1 MRKSSKLL
9 AILLAILM
17 VVSVFPVSVFA
28 ADNIISAVDTSELVM
43 TTKFLYSGT
52 DESGNVWASNAAAL
66 VNVTA
71 PTFYTT
77 IPATVDGVETDL
89 PVTWVSENYQSTV
102 AGTYTFTAVAEG
114 YTWEC
119 PVPTITVEV
128 VEGALGLDGIRGGI
142 ITNHTAPI
150 NVVYKDY
157 GVYDATGCNQMFT
170 LGDAT
175 RLVFGAALSSV
186 SVGATRTDAFTAPEY
201 DTNIYASG
209 NIVGSVAGGGYGVN
223 LKGDTNVV
231 VENATLSGSSTG
243 QVFGGGFSNKSG
255 KHAKV
260 DGNTNVTVIGST
272 LTAGDAAI
280 YGGGWAYNSSIDTT
294 VTGNTNITV
303 IDSTVSKVYGGSYAY
318 KTSVAPVNG
327 TANITI
333 VDSTV
338 TTVNAGSRGSSTAS
352 KAVVANANIDISG
365 DSTVTTINAGGTNYT
380 TTSVSGTTTVNIH
393 NIADPA
399 DIGTISKGNAAK
411 LVVKLDD
418 TSKSLLTDGSIT
430 LADVDEIYVNNELY
444 VDTIA
449 VETLTDIPDA
459 IVRGS
464 ASTLPTTFGELAGFV
479 WSGDDTTAGD
489 NVFTLTAP
497 EGYFFDGYVK
507 TKEYTI
513 TVTDGTVA
521 VTGVTLN
528 TDAVAGVKVNEEF
541 TLTAT
546 VAPDEAT
553 DKTVTWTV
561 EGTSVVLSDVEGD
574 EITVKAVAEGQ
585 ATITATAGEQT
596 ATCVVDV
603 EAPYVITAVETD
615 GLVWETKFPYNYEGE
630 NITEYWSKRESYV
643 ENPTFYPTLKVTVDG
658 TETDLPVTWV
668 STTEYDGRAIGAT
681 YTFKP
686 EAVDYVWECPA
697 PTVTVTIVDAGWT
710 SRSSY
715 QGFLTGDESIVEYV
729 VRGTGSSS
737 SPNQIYD
744 ATGCNLILNGSIG
757 SGLDAY
763 GGKQNGMNTT
773 TDVQPTKTGATVPST
788 EDTKLVIY
796 DTTIK
801 RMYAAGKKTHHNA
814 DTYAYIINATATGNI
829 YAGGSDNGNMVGNGH
844 IYIIDSTVSGT
855 MHGGGAGATV
865 TGNAYLDVT
874 GDSHVAAIQGGGTG
888 ATSGTTY
895 VNIHDL
901 AETATVGTITIGNT
915 TKLVVNLDDT
925 SAELIA
931 NVTNWTTDENIEVYI
946 NGVRQI
952 PAVESVT
959 LDATE
964 LELAVGSEAVQL
976 TATVAPANADQ
987 TVVWTVEGDAV
998 TVVDGLVTAVKAG
1011 TATVT
1016 ATAGDSS
1023 ATCTVT
1029 VTSSLTP
1036 ITAVNTDGLVLETTF
1051 LYSGNLTD
1059 FEGGYRKTVN
1069 VTEPTFYPT
1078 IPVQVEGEWIDL
1090 EVEWVCTTEY
1100 DSTAVGTYY
1109 FVPELPPIYE
1119 CADGVEVPT
1128 IKVNVV
1134 EGVIVYR
1141 YASNGASIMV
1151 KDEEP
1156 IDYVLNGVQ
1165 LYDATGYNLFGSV
1178 QHSTAQHFAAGPMAY
1193 SYYEGENETP
1203 GLDANGDKIEGYSTK
1218 LTVTGER
1225 AAITA
1230 GGGHQTTIYGDTNL
1244 VIDGLTTTVATYA
1257 GGMARNASGVARVEG
1272 DTHVTVKNSTLTTLY
1287 GGGVAANNASQDVT
1301 VTGNAYIDVS
1311 GAVTIT
1317 TIYGGGNAAKSTSTA
1332 DLIGVAYVNIH
1343 DLAEGSTIGA
1353 ITRDGTNYGGSASK
1367 LVVNLDDSS
1376 AELLDV
1382 VTDWKTDANIEV
1394 YINGVR
1400 QIPAVESVTLD
1411 VTELAFTEGDDAVQL
1426 TATVEP
1432 ANADQTVVWT
1442 VEGDAVTVVDGLVT
1456 PVKAGNATVTAT
1468 AGDLSA
1474 TCTVTVAAKIVYAD
1488 YSIVTN
1494 AEALKPTD
1502 FTSYTNASVQ
1512 AYNEAIAALTVPS
1525 EGLTKDQESVYTDY
1539 ATAVET
1545 AVGLLKVKANYTSVN
1560 AQVEAAGQV
1569 DRSLYTAT
1577 SLAKLDE
1584 ALENVNYDLDADQQ
1598 ATVNGYATAIELAIA
1613 GLEMKPADYSA
1624 VETAKGKVEALDR
1637 ALYTADSLAAVDA
1650 AVAAVV
1656 DGLDITKQ
1664 AEVDAMA
1671 DAIEDA
1677 LGALAIKAA
1686 DYSAVETAK
1695 GKVEALDRAL
1705 YTADSL
1711 AAVDAAVAAVVD
1723 GLDITK
1729 QTEVDAMA
1737 DAIEDALSN
1746 LVLIVYVAEVDGVKY
1761 ETLAEA
1767 LAVGGNVTL
1776 LTDIELTERLTINA
1790 GQEIVLD
1797 LNGYTI
1803 SGGYT
1808 EAASSAVITNKGKL
1822 TVKDSS
1828 DAQTGKITSAALNPD
1843 LAAIPSYA
1851 NNTITNSGE
1860 FILESGTIECM
1871 TDAGAAY
1878 AIDVAWHTNDASV
1891 TIKGGKVTAVRC
1903 AIRVVAWSNAK
1914 DTLNIEGGEITG
1926 GTRGIWIHLPGSND
1940 AVKDVDVN
1948 ITGGTISAEN
1958 GLAVYS
1964 YSFGDSYSGVDVA
1977 ISGEAEFNGDVAF
1990 GGGSSYNGSGAE
2002 KVTVTGGTFNG
2013 GIYTYNTK
2021 EHAIAVSGGTFTQA
2035 VEETY
2040 CADGFVPA
2048 DNGDGTFGVVEFTPV
2063 ATANGVKYETLAEA
2077 VAVGGEVVLL
2087 TDASGDGIVID
2098 KDVTIDLGGF
2108 TYTIDGA
2115 LVGSTGTKTLGFQ
2128 ILKDNNVTI
2137 KNGAIAADVASIEA
2151 NNEKTLKM
2159 LIQNYANLTL
2169 EDVTLDMSAVEAM
2182 LYVVSNNCGETNIT
2196 GATNI
2201 TAPEGAVAFDVYDYT
2216 AGGYTVPTVNVDTTG
2231 TITGAI
2237 EVSETAT
2244 LAVSGGT
2251 YTVALEKA
2259 WCADGFIPADN
2270 GDGTYGVKVGEYV
2283 ATANGVGYE
2292 TLAEAVA
2299 AGGEVVLLKDVAGA
2313 GVVINN
2319 DVTIDFAGYTY
2330 TFTEG
2335 VGSTGTESNGFQI
2348 LTGNTVVLKN
2358 GTLKVA
2364 EESKDKFYTII
2375 QNYADLTVE
2384 DMTLDGTNL
2393 DKWSTTDGDSY
2404 VLSVNSGNVFVT
2416 GNTNIIANDE
2426 GDKAFAFDSCEK
2438 APYTT
2443 PVVTVNTTG
2452 TIAGKIESTGGDIA
2466 ISGGTFTVALDEA
2479 WCTDTYAGL
2488 ADMNG
2493 NYIVG
2498 VKPTATVNNLGAV
2511 TVPAGSYTI
2520 YGGGDT
2526 NVDMPLSFVMQFI
2539 ADQSAAE
2546 GAASPYADWY
2556 ADFVITVSGLENGSF
2571 DAAGCYLAGHYG
2583 SFGWWKIPL
2592 DGMTVEDAVR
2602 YPVMLSVAGGAQKYD
2617 YICSG
2622 VADFKCAMYLT
2633 PEVIAANPNLE
2644 VNLELC
2650 VIDNSKG
2657 PDEAKLAIAEDR
2669 VYKAAEYTYAAEE
2682 FLLTADYTAV
2692 EEAIANVPADLTI
2705 YTDTSSAAVQAAVD
2719 AVVYGLKSDEQA
2731 TVDAYAAAINEAVA
2745 NLVLKV
2751 AVELSEDLIDWTLRG
2766 DAVVAG
2772 GSLIL
2777 TAETKG
2783 SGTSSIKA
2791 RFGGLPE
2798 GATIAFAD
2806 GANTSKVSLA
2816 DNMLTVINPGYGK
2829 VEVPMVIT
2837 SADGLK
2843 TEFMLVGDFGYA
2855 VRYISTGAKV
2865 GGWIVQEGESID
2877 VKSGYST
2884 IYLLFDVRDIDGGYI
2899 EVESVTR
2906 NLVGRYT
2913 ITDASAGAI
2922 RFYNPVFQ
2930 GGVAVVNVKNAE
2942 GTVVGSY
2949 TVNVSFGTYDTNG
2962 PTDSNGNLI
2971 EQWVFKYLEPVESIA
2986 RATYVVDGDNIIV
2999 TANDGVKDSVQINFG
3014 RYFAEA
3020 MTLGE
3025 VDSTIVKKTG
3035 ARSIIV
3041 NKSDEAVTFD
3051 VYLDMTM
3058 EDDNCDDMAQRHF
3071 TVTVNF

>member
-1 MRKSSKLL
+1 MRKSTKLL
-9 AILLAILM
+9 AILLAVLM

-28 ADNIISAVDTSELVM
+28 AENVITAVDTSELVM
-43 TTKFLYSGT
+43 STVFPYNPGSGDAYWSTYVSQVTEPKFY
-52 DESGNVWASNAAAL
+52 
-66 VNVTA
+66 
-71 PTFYTT
+71 PT

-89 PVTWVSENYQSTV
+89 PVTWVSEDYQSNV
-102 AGTYTFTAVAEG
+102 VGEYTFTAVADG

-119 PVPTITVEV
+119 AVPTIKVKVVDGGFNTASTRIYGFSVATEGDLIPTVLKPG
-128 VEGALGLDGIRGGI
+128 EGNR
-142 ITNHTAPI
+142 TE
-150 NVVYKDY
+150 
-157 GVYDATGCNQMFT
+157 VYDATGYNVISALLINAGNSGSNDYNMFAGISNKAGTGKTSAANAVGDSSIT
-170 LGDAT
+170 LEGITYMT
-175 RLVFGAALSSV
+175 RVW
-186 SVGATRTDAFTAPEY
+186 
-201 DTNIYASG
+201 
-209 NIVGSVAGGGYGVN
+209 GGGYDVPQ
-223 LKGDTNVV
+223 KGD
-231 VENATLSGSSTG
+231 AY
-243 QVFGGGFSNKSG
+243 
-255 KHAKV
+255 
-260 DGNTNVTVIGST
+260 VTVKDTT
-272 LTAGDAAI
+272 LLAKKSKVAGI
-280 YGGGWAYNSSIDTT
+280 YGGGVSNTIDGNTFIKVSGT
-294 VTGNTNITV
+294 STIPNIYGGGHGGSVTG
-303 IDSTVSKVYGGSYAY
+303 
-318 KTSVAPVNG
+318 
-327 TANITI
+327 
-333 VDSTV
+333 
-338 TTVNAGSRGSSTAS
+338 
-352 KAVVANANIDISG
+352 NANIDITG
-365 DSTVTTINAGGTNYT
+365 KATITNIYGGCY
-380 TTSVSGTTTVNIH
+380 SSGTVN
-393 NIADPA
+393 
-399 DIGTISKGNAAK
+399 G
-411 LVVKLDD
+411 
-418 TSKSLLTDGSIT
+418 
-430 LADVDEIYVNNELY
+430 
-444 VDTIA
+444 
-449 VETLTDIPDA
+449 
-459 IVRGS
+459 
-464 ASTLPTTFGELAGFV
+464 
-479 WSGDDTTAGD
+479 
-489 NVFTLTAP
+489 
-497 EGYFFDGYVK
+497 
-507 TKEYTI
+507 
-513 TVTDGTVA
+513 
-521 VTGVTLN
+521 
-528 TDAVAGVKVNEEF
+528 
-541 TLTAT
+541 TAT
-546 VAPDEAT
+546 VT
-553 DKTVTWTV
+553 
-561 EGTSVVLSDVEGD
+561 
-574 EITVKAVAEGQ
+574 
-585 ATITATAGEQT
+585 
-596 ATCVVDV
+596 
-603 EAPYVITAVETD
+603 
-615 GLVWETKFPYNYEGE
+615 
-630 NITEYWSKRESYV
+630 
-643 ENPTFYPTLKVTVDG
+643 
-658 TETDLPVTWV
+658 
-668 STTEYDGRAIGAT
+668 
-681 YTFKP
+681 
-686 EAVDYVWECPA
+686 
-697 PTVTVTIVDAGWT
+697 
-710 SRSSY
+710 
-715 QGFLTGDESIVEYV
+715 
-729 VRGTGSSS
+729 
-737 SPNQIYD
+737 
-744 ATGCNLILNGSIG
+744 
-757 SGLDAY
+757 
-763 GGKQNGMNTT
+763 
-773 TDVQPTKTGATVPST
+773 
-788 EDTKLVIY
+788 
-796 DTTIK
+796 
-801 RMYAAGKKTHHNA
+801 
-814 DTYAYIINATATGNI
+814 
-829 YAGGSDNGNMVGNGH
+829 
-844 IYIIDSTVSGT
+844 
-855 MHGGGAGATV
+855 
-865 TGNAYLDVT
+865 
-874 GDSHVAAIQGGGTG
+874 
-888 ATSGTTY
+888 
-895 VNIHDL
+895 IHDL
-901 AETATVGTITIGNT
+901 VAGSAITKIARGTAS
-915 TKLVVNLDDT
+915 KLVVNLDDSSSSLL
-925 SAELIA
+925 SA
-931 NVTNWTTDENIEVYI
+931 VTDWQTDENTEVYI
-946 NGVRQI
+946 NGVRKY
-952 PAVESVT
+952 ADTESIE
-959 LDATE
+959 LDTTE
-964 LELAVGSEAVQL
+964 FDILLGSEAVQL
-976 TATVAPANADQ
+976 TATVAPTNASP
-987 TVVWTVEGDAV
+987 VVWSVEGDAV
-998 TVVDGLVTAVKAG
+998 TVVDGLVTAVKVG

-1016 ATAGDSS
+1016 ATAGEKS
-1023 ATCTVT
+1023 ASCVVT
-1029 VTSSLTP
+1029 VTSSKLP
-1036 ITAVNTDGLVLETTF
+1036 VTAVNTDGLVMETKF
-1051 LYSGNLTD
+1051 LYSGNMAD
-1059 FEGGYRKTVN
+1059 FSGGYRKTVN
-1069 VTEPTFYPT
+1069 VTDPTFYPT
-1078 IPVQVEGEWIDL
+1078 ISAQVEGEWTDID
-1090 EVEWVCTTEY
+1090 VEWVCTTTY

-1109 FVPELPPIYE
+1109 FVPELPSAYE
-1119 CADGVEVPT
+1119 WGADVEVPS
-1128 IKVNVV
+1128 IKVEVID
-1134 EGVIVYR
+1134 GVIGYR
-1141 YASNGASIMV
+1141 YASNGASIV
-1151 KDEEP
+1151 VIDEEP
-1156 IDYVLNGVQ
+1156 IATVLKGVE
-1165 LYDATGYNLFGSV
+1165 LYDATGCNLFASL
-1178 QHSTAQHFAAGPMAY
+1178 QYSTAQHFAAGPMAY
-1193 SYYEGENETP
+1193 PYYEGENDTP
-1203 GLDANGDKIEGYSTK
+1203 GLDENGERIEGYTTN
-1218 LTVTGER
+1218 LTVSGER

-1230 GGGHQTTIYGDTNL
+1230 GGGHQSSIYGDTNL

-1257 GGMARNASGVARVEG
+1257 GGMARNANGIARVEG
-1272 DTHVTVKNSTLTTLY
+1272 DTHVTVTNSTLTTLY

-1301 VTGNAYIDVS
+1301 VTGDAYIDVS
-1311 GAVTIT
+1311 GQVTIEA
-1317 TIYGGGNAAKSTSTA
+1317 IYGSGMASKSTSTA
-1332 DLIGVAYVNIH
+1332 VVEGTAYVTIH
-1343 DLAEGSTIGA
+1343 DLADDATIGE
-1353 ITRDGTNYGGSASK
+1353 ITRNGSNYADPASK
-1367 LVVNLDDSS
+1367 LVVNLDDTS

-1382 VTDWKTDANIEV
+1382 VTDWKTDKNIEV
-1394 YINGVR
+1394 YINDVLQVPALEGV
-1400 QIPAVESVTLD
+1400 ELD
-1411 VTELAFTEGDDAVQL
+1411 ATELSFTEGDDAVQL
-1426 TATVEP
+1426 TATIVP
-1432 ANADQTVVWT
+1432 ANAVATVEWS

-1474 TCTVTVAAKIVYAD
+1474 SCTVTVAAKIVYAD

-1512 AYNEAIAALTVPS
+1512 AYNEAIAALTVPA

-1545 AVGLLKVKANYTSVN
+1545 AVALLKVKANYTSVN
-1560 AQVEAAGQV
+1560 AQVEAADQV

-1584 ALENVNYDLDADQQ
+1584 ALENVNYDLDVDQQ

-1613 GLEMKPADYSA
+1613 GLEMKPANYSA
-1624 VETAKGKVEALDR
+1624 VEEAKGKVEALDR
-1637 ALYTADSLAAVDA
+1637 ALYTADSLA
-1650 AVAAVV
+1650 
-1656 DGLDITKQ
+1656 
-1664 AEVDAMA
+1664 E
-1671 DAIEDA
+1671 
-1677 LGALAIKAA
+1677 
-1686 DYSAVETAK
+1686 
-1695 GKVEALDRAL
+1695 
-1705 YTADSL
+1705 
-1711 AAVDAAVAAVVD
+1711 VDAAVAAVVD

-1737 DAIEDALSN
+1737 KAINDALGALALKAADYSAVEEAKGKVEALDRALYTADSLAEVDAAVAAVVDGLDITKQADVDAYADAIEDALSK

-1776 LTDIELTERLTINA
+1776 LTDVELTERLTINA

-1843 LAAIPSYA
+1843 LSAIPSYA

-1903 AIRVVAWSNAK
+1903 AIRVVAWSDAK

-1940 AVKDVDVN
+1940 AVKDIDVN

-2063 ATANGVKYETLAEA
+2063 ATANGVEYETLAEA

-2087 TDASGDGIVID
+2087 ADASGDGIVID

-2216 AGGYTVPTVNVDTTG
+2216 AGGYTVPTVKVDTTG

-2283 ATANGVGYE
+2283 ATANGVEYETLAEAVAVGGEVVLLTDASGDGIVIDKDVTIDLGGYTYTIDGTPVGSTGTKTLGFQILKDNNVTIKNGKVEVATDAVKMLIQNYANLTLEDVTVDGTGSANMLYVLSNNSGEVAITGATNITAPEGAVAFDVYDYTAGGYTVPTVKVDTTGTITGAIEVSETATLAVSGGTYTVALEKAWCADGFIPADNGDGTYGVKVGEYVAEANGVGYE

-2299 AGGEVVLLKDVAGA
+2299 QGGEVVLLADVAGA

-2452 TIAGKIESTGGDIA
+2452 KIAGKIESTGGDIA

-2511 TVPAGSYTI
+2511 TVPAGGYTI

-2526 NVDMPLSFVMQFI
+2526 SVDMPLSFVMQFI

-2546 GAASPYADWY
+2546 GAASPYAEWY

-2571 DAAGCYLAGHYG
+2571 DATGCYLAGHYG

-2657 PDEAKLAIAEDR
+2657 PDEAKLAIVEDR

-2949 TVNVSFGTYDTNG
+2949 TVNVNFGTYDTNG

-2986 RATYVVDGDNIIV
+2986 RATYIVDGDNIIV

-3051 VYLDMTM
+3051 VYLDMTTAD
-3058 EDDNCDDMAQRHF
+3058 ENCDDMAQRHF

>member
-1 MRKSSKLL
+1 MRKSTKLL
-9 AILLAILM
+9 AILLAVLM

-28 ADNIISAVDTSELVM
+28 ADNVITAVDTSELVM
-43 TTKFLYSGT
+43 STVFPYNPGEGDAYWSTYVSQ
-52 DESGNVWASNAAAL
+52 
-66 VNVTA
+66 VTE
-71 PTFYTT
+71 PTFYPT
-77 IPATVDGVETDL
+77 IPATVDGVETDI
-89 PVTWVSENYQSTV
+89 PVTWVSDDYQSNV
-102 AGTYTFTAVAEG
+102 VGEYTFTAVAEG

-119 PVPTITVEV
+119 AAPTIKVKVVDAGFNTATTRVYGFSAATEGDLIPTVLKP
-128 VEGALGLDGIRGGI
+128 GAGNR
-142 ITNHTAPI
+142 TE
-150 NVVYKDY
+150 
-157 GVYDATGCNQMFT
+157 VYDATGYN
-170 LGDAT
+170 
-175 RLVFGAALSSV
+175 VISALL
-186 SVGATRTDAFTAPEY
+186 
-201 DTNIYASG
+201 I
-209 NIVGSVAGGGYGVN
+209 
-223 LKGDTNVV
+223 
-231 VENATLSGSSTG
+231 NANSSGSNDYNMFAGISNKAGTG
-243 QVFGGGFSNKSG
+243 KTSATKAVGDSSITLEGITYMTRVFGGSYVPQEGNTYVTVKDTTLLVKKSKEAG
-255 KHAKV
+255 IYGGNYSKTLN
-260 DGNTNVTVIGST
+260 GNTNISVSGTST
-272 LTAGDAAI
+272 IPNI
-280 YGGGWAYNSSIDTT
+280 YGGGNGTT
-294 VTGNTNITV
+294 VTGNANIDITGKATITNI
-303 IDSTVSKVYGGSYAY
+303 YGGSFNSG
-318 KTSVAPVNG
+318 TVNG
-327 TANITI
+327 TA
-333 VDSTV
+333 
-338 TTVNAGSRGSSTAS
+338 
-352 KAVVANANIDISG
+352 
-365 DSTVTTINAGGTNYT
+365 
-380 TTSVSGTTTVNIH
+380 
-393 NIADPA
+393 
-399 DIGTISKGNAAK
+399 
-411 LVVKLDD
+411 
-418 TSKSLLTDGSIT
+418 
-430 LADVDEIYVNNELY
+430 
-444 VDTIA
+444 
-449 VETLTDIPDA
+449 
-459 IVRGS
+459 
-464 ASTLPTTFGELAGFV
+464 
-479 WSGDDTTAGD
+479 
-489 NVFTLTAP
+489 
-497 EGYFFDGYVK
+497 
-507 TKEYTI
+507 
-513 TVTDGTVA
+513 
-521 VTGVTLN
+521 
-528 TDAVAGVKVNEEF
+528 
-541 TLTAT
+541 
-546 VAPDEAT
+546 
-553 DKTVTWTV
+553 
-561 EGTSVVLSDVEGD
+561 
-574 EITVKAVAEGQ
+574 
-585 ATITATAGEQT
+585 
-596 ATCVVDV
+596 
-603 EAPYVITAVETD
+603 
-615 GLVWETKFPYNYEGE
+615 
-630 NITEYWSKRESYV
+630 
-643 ENPTFYPTLKVTVDG
+643 
-658 TETDLPVTWV
+658 
-668 STTEYDGRAIGAT
+668 
-681 YTFKP
+681 
-686 EAVDYVWECPA
+686 
-697 PTVTVTIVDAGWT
+697 TVTIHN
-710 SRSSY
+710 
-715 QGFLTGDESIVEYV
+715 LTEGSVITKIA
-729 VRGTGSSS
+729 RGTAS
-737 SPNQIYD
+737 
-744 ATGCNLILNGSIG
+744 
-757 SGLDAY
+757 
-763 GGKQNGMNTT
+763 
-773 TDVQPTKTGATVPST
+773 
-788 EDTKLVIY
+788 
-796 DTTIK
+796 
-801 RMYAAGKKTHHNA
+801 
-814 DTYAYIINATATGNI
+814 
-829 YAGGSDNGNMVGNGH
+829 
-844 IYIIDSTVSGT
+844 
-855 MHGGGAGATV
+855 
-865 TGNAYLDVT
+865 
-874 GDSHVAAIQGGGTG
+874 
-888 ATSGTTY
+888 
-895 VNIHDL
+895 
-901 AETATVGTITIGNT
+901 
-915 TKLVVNLDDT
+915 KLVVNLDDT
-925 SAELIA
+925 SAALIDNVTDWKTDA
-931 NVTNWTTDENIEVYI
+931 NVEVYI
-946 NGVRQI
+946 DGVLQI

-959 LDATE
+959 LDTTE
-964 LELAVGSEAVQL
+964 ITLVKGDEVQL
-976 TATVAPANADQ
+976 TATVDPSNADQ
-987 TVVWTVEGDAV
+987 TVVWTSNAEGVA
-998 TVVDGLVTAVKAG
+998 TVVDGLVTAVGAG
-1011 TATVT
+1011 EATIT
-1016 ATAGDSS
+1016 ATAGEKS
-1023 ATCTVT
+1023 ATCVVT
-1029 VTSSLTP
+1029 VNEGTLE
-1036 ITAVNTDGLVLETTF
+1036 ITAVSTEGLVLETKF
-1051 LYSGNLTD
+1051 LHSGESLSWGEKAQDIQVTAPVFYDELTITTAQ
-1059 FEGGYRKTVN
+1059 G
-1069 VTEPTFYPT
+1069 TETLSGF
-1078 IPVQVEGEWIDL
+1078 
-1090 EVEWVCTTEY
+1090 EWVCATEY
-1100 DSTAVGTYY
+1100 DGTYNAEGENTY
-1109 FVPELPPIYE
+1109 VFTPVAPSGYAWAESADIPEITVE
-1119 CADGVEVPT
+1119 IVDGSVFSNVG
-1128 IKVNVV
+1128 KVNSVV
-1134 EGVIVYR
+1134 TSHEG
-1141 YASNGASIMV
+1141 
-1151 KDEEP
+1151 P
-1156 IDYVLNGVQ
+1156 ITFVLNGTDI
-1165 LYDATGYNLFGSV
+1165 YDATGFNKMGTTGDQAF
-1178 QHSTAQHFAAGPMAY
+1178 
-1193 SYYEGENETP
+1193 TP
-1203 GLDANGDKIEGYSTK
+1203 GPSNYKTEATK
-1218 LTVTGER
+1218 TPFVSPV
-1225 AAITA
+1225 
-1230 GGGHQTTIYGDTNL
+1230 YDTNL
-1244 VIDGLTTTVATYA
+1244 KMTGTPSSYVAA
-1257 GGMARNASGVARVEG
+1257 GAHQVNLNGNTNLYISNATASSSV
-1272 DTHVTVKNSTLTTLY
+1272 Y
-1287 GGGVAANNASQDVT
+1287 GGGVVRTTSLSYTATVSGNTNITIEDSTLNKVYGGGYGYSIANADVS
-1301 VTGNAYIDVS
+1301 VAGNANIDVS
-1311 GAVTIT
+1311 GAVTISGGV
-1317 TIYGGGNAAKSTSTA
+1317 YGGGYATGSGANATVGTA
-1332 DLIGVAYVNIH
+1332 FVNIH
-1343 DLAEGSTIGA
+1343 DLEEGSSIAEIARG
-1353 ITRDGTNYGGSASK
+1353 NASK
-1367 LVVNLDDSS
+1367 LVVNLDATS
-1376 AELLDV
+1376 AALLAN
-1382 VTDWKTDANIEV
+1382 VTDWKTDANVEV
-1394 YINGVR
+1394 YIDGVL

-1512 AYNEAIAALTVPS
+1512 AYNEAIAALTVPA

-1539 ATAVET
+1539 AAAVET

-1569 DRSLYTAT
+1569 DRSLYTAE

-1584 ALENVNYDLDADQQ
+1584 ALENVNYDLDVDQQ

-1624 VETAKGKVEALDR
+1624 VEEAKGKVEALDR
-1637 ALYTADSLAAVDA
+1637 ALYTADSLAEVDK

-1656 DGLDITKQ
+1656 DGLDF
-1664 AEVDAMA
+1664 
-1671 DAIEDA
+1671 
-1677 LGALAIKAA
+1677 
-1686 DYSAVETAK
+1686 
-1695 GKVEALDRAL
+1695 
-1705 YTADSL
+1705 
-1711 AAVDAAVAAVVD
+1711 
-1723 GLDITK
+1723 TK
-1729 QTEVDAMA
+1729 QTDVDAYA
-1737 DAIEDALSN
+1737 AAIEDALSK

-1776 LTDIELTERLTINA
+1776 LTDVELTERLTINA

-1903 AIRVVAWSNAK
+1903 AIRVVAWSSAK

-1940 AVKDVDVN
+1940 AVKDIDVN

-1977 ISGEAEFNGDVAF
+1977 ISGGAEFNGDVAF

-2048 DNGDGTFGVVEFTPV
+2048 DNGDGTYGVVEFTPV
-2063 ATANGVKYETLAEA
+2063 ATANGVEYETLAEA
-2077 VAVGGEVVLL
+2077 VAAGGEVVLL
-2087 TDASGDGIVID
+2087 KDASGDGIVID
-2098 KDVTIDLGGF
+2098 KDVTIDLGGY
-2108 TYTIDGA
+2108 TYTIDGT

-2216 AGGYTVPTVNVDTTG
+2216 AGGYTVPTVKVDTTG

-2330 TFTEG
+2330 TLTEG

-2364 EESKDKFYTII
+2364 EESKNKFYTII

-2452 TIAGKIESTGGDIA
+2452 KIAGKIESTGGDIA

-2479 WCTDTYAGL
+2479 WCADTYTGL

-2511 TVPAGSYTI
+2511 TVPAGGYTI

-2526 NVDMPLSFVMQFI
+2526 SVDMPLSFVMQFI
-2539 ADQSAAE
+2539 ADQSAEE

-2571 DAAGCYLAGHYG
+2571 DAVGCYLAGHYG

-2682 FLLTADYTAV
+2682 FLFEADYTAV
-2692 EEAIANVPADLTI
+2692 EEALANVPADLTI

-2798 GATIAFAD
+2798 GATIAFAS

-2949 TVNVSFGTYDTNG
+2949 TVNVNFGTYDTNG

-2986 RATYVVDGDNIIV
+2986 RATYTIDGDNIIV

-3051 VYLDMTM
+3051 VYIDMTM